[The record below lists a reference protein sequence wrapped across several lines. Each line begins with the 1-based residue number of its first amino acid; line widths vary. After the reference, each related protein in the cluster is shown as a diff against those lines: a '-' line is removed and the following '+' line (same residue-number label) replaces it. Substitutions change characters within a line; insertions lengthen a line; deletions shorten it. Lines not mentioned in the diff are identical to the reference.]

1 VAAAVD
7 QELGI
12 GLVQMKILVED
23 EAVDDIVGYDVAFVV
38 GDIEMGDVVLG
49 NFQELAAEVVVD
61 DIVVVVV
68 VVAGMVEVEAVEI
81 GRHFYLGE

>member
-1 VAAAVD
+1 
-7 QELGI
+7 
-12 GLVQMKILVED
+12 
-23 EAVDDIVGYDVAFVV
+23 
-38 GDIEMGDVVLG
+38 MGDVVLG

>member
-1 VAAAVD
+1 
-7 QELGI
+7 
-12 GLVQMKILVED
+12 MKILVEE

-38 GDIEMGDVVLG
+38 GGIEMGDVVLG
-49 NFQELAAEVVVD
+49 NFQELAAEVD
-61 DIVVVVV
+61 DVVVVV

>member
-1 VAAAVD
+1 VAAVD
-7 QELGI
+7 QELDI
-12 GLVQMKILVED
+12 GLVPMKILVEEED
-23 EAVDDIVGYDVAFVV
+23 VDDIVGYDVAVVV

-49 NFQELAAEVVVD
+49 NFQELAAEVVD
-61 DIVVVVV
+61 DVVVVVVV